1 MRAEPFQIQN
11 FINGEFV
18 EPISGRY
25 LDNVEPATGKPY
37 SQVADSDAHDVDLA
51 VAAAEKAFSDWSKK
65 TAAERSDFLLR
76 IAGLVERDL
85 EKFARAESIDTGKPI
100 ALARSLDIP
109 RAVANFRF
117 FATAILH
124 TESEAHI
131 TDNIAFNYTLRQP
144 RGIAGLISPWNL
156 PLYLLSWKI
165 APAIAVGNTAIAKPS
180 ELTPM
185 TAYMLCEVAREVGL
199 PNGVLN
205 VVHGTG
211 PNVGSAITAHPKINT
226 ISFTGGT
233 ATGRKVAEACAPLFK
248 KVSLELG
255 GKNPNII
262 FADADLDA
270 AIAGSVRSSFA
281 NQGQVC
287 LCGSRLFVERSAYK
301 NFVERFIDKASQLCL
316 GDPLDEKTEQGAIVN
331 KTQLE
336 KVKFYVD
343 LAQKEGGKIALGGS
357 APQAPNE
364 RCREGYFF
372 QPTVITG
379 LSVSCRTNREEI
391 FGPVITITPF
401 DSEEEVIDHANDVE
415 YGLSSSVWTQ
425 NLSRAHRVAERINTG
440 TVWVN
445 CWLVRD
451 LRVPFGGMKQS
462 GVGREGGEEA
472 LALLHRA
479 KKCLHREVRYLSY
492 ENRAEVEDLI
502 ARLRGYL
509 WHTSSLEGF
518 RQIHAQNA
526 IKVNRGDLPKA
537 YSQSQYSNC
546 LEEGGISLFDLIT
559 HRDRDLIGED
569 LLLLDKWPGVMFRHT
584 PTVFLGMELSS
595 IASNLLFYPELKR
608 RRGLGGI
615 IPRIEVCHVGDISL
629 DLVKKIGLWVEAKPT
644 DILFYRD
651 VDDAIG
657 ALAPKETQ

>member
-1 MRAEPFQIQN
+1 MTKSSAQIRN
-11 FINGEFV
+11 FIDGEFV

-37 SQVADSDAHDVDLA
+37 SQVPDSDARDVDLA
-51 VAAAEKAFSDWSKK
+51 VTAAEKAFPEWSK
-65 TAAERSDFLLR
+65 TPAAERSRFLLR
-76 IAGLVERDL
+76 IAELIERDL
-85 EKFARAESIDTGKPI
+85 EKFGRAESIDTGKPI
-100 ALARSLDIP
+100 SLARSLDIP

-165 APAIAVGNTAIAKPS
+165 APAIAVGNAAIAKPS

-185 TAYMLCEVAREVGL
+185 TAYMLCEIACEAGL

-205 VVHGTG
+205 IVHGTG

-233 ATGRKVAEACAPLFK
+233 VTGRKVAEACAPLFK

-262 FADADLDA
+262 FADADLEA

-287 LCGSRLFVERSAYK
+287 LCGSRVFVERSAYK
-301 NFVERFIDKASQLCL
+301 EFVERFIERTAQLCL

-331 KTQLE
+331 KAQLE

-364 RCREGYFF
+364 RCHAGYFF
-372 QPTVITG
+372 PPTVITG
-379 LSVSCRTNREEI
+379 LPVSCRTNREEI
-391 FGPVITITPF
+391 FGPVVTITPF
-401 DSEEEVIDHANDVE
+401 DNEEDVIAHANDCD
-415 YGLSSSVWTQ
+415 YGLASSVWTQ

-445 CWLVRD
+445 CWLIRD

-472 LALLHRA
+472 LRFFTEPKNVCIA
-479 KKCLHREVRYLSY
+479 K
-492 ENRAEVEDLI
+492 
-502 ARLRGYL
+502 
-509 WHTSSLEGF
+509 
-518 RQIHAQNA
+518 
-526 IKVNRGDLPKA
+526 
-537 YSQSQYSNC
+537 
-546 LEEGGISLFDLIT
+546 
-559 HRDRDLIGED
+559 
-569 LLLLDKWPGVMFRHT
+569 
-584 PTVFLGMELSS
+584 
-595 IASNLLFYPELKR
+595 
-608 RRGLGGI
+608 
-615 IPRIEVCHVGDISL
+615 
-629 DLVKKIGLWVEAKPT
+629 
-644 DILFYRD
+644 
-651 VDDAIG
+651 
-657 ALAPKETQ
+657 